1 MSREPDFWD
10 TLKPEYNILKI
21 AGSSFGFKHSPKT
34 IARMKTLH
42 LLDDEVRKNR
52 VLARLGKKV
61 SNEASRAKI
70 SAAQTALI
78 GMGVVVKNINTNEEI
93 EYLSLTDAK
102 ALSVSRTAL
111 LRIKKHLT

>member
-1 MSREPDFWD
+1 MDLNIVQRLSR
-10 TLKPEYNILKI
+10 
-21 AGSSFGFKHSPKT
+21 
-34 IARMKTLH
+34 ARMKTLH
-42 LLDDEVRKNR
+42 LLDDEFSSVRKNR

-61 SNEASRAKI
+61 SNESRPKL

-78 GMGVVVKNINTNEEI
+78 GMGLLVVKNINTNEEI